1 MKKAKVPVRKAA
13 KAKPVAKKA
22 KAPVVKK
29 SKLTAKKPAA
39 VRYPTAV
46 NPARVGRYP
55 AKAGA
60 GGGYVWDEVLEYRVW
75 CHPVFGAEPK
85 AGQDD
90 YFHAFS
96 THAKAMAFFHRTEG
110 ADEPI
115 ALIRQKQ
122 FIHEAEPGK
131 FSHVKKARITEWPVE
146 FLSRPKRN
154 ARTIPDFL
162 SPNAPANRLE
172 ILRGTAKPVAK
183 LR

>member
-1 MKKAKVPVRKAA
+1 MKKAKALVRKAA
-13 KAKPVAKKA
+13 KAKPVAKKS
-22 KAPVVKK
+22 KASAAKK
-29 SKLTAKKPAA
+29 SKIAVKKPAA
-39 VRYPTAV
+39 IRYPVAV
-46 NPARVGRYP
+46 NLARVGRYP

-85 AGQDD
+85 AGQED
-90 YFHAFS
+90 YFHAFP
-96 THAKAMAFFHRTEG
+96 THAKAMAFFRRTEG

-122 FIHEAEPGK
+122 YIDEVEPGK
-131 FSHVKKARITEWPVE
+131 FLHVKKVRITEWPVE

-172 ILRGTAKPVAK
+172 ILHGTAKPVRK
-183 LR
+183 LL